1 MRDKRTSALDEQVN
15 RFVLDNIHLGISVL
29 LYKVQV
35 YARTRD
41 KYYTFFTPE
50 CAKAI
55 QEYLDYRKRCEEIRD
70 ESPLFR
76 RAV

>member
-15 RFVLDNIHLGISVL
+15 RFVFDNIHLGISVL

-41 KYYTFFTPE
+41 KYFTFCTPE

-55 QEYLDYRKRCEEIRD
+55 QEYLDYRKRCGEG
-70 ESPLFR
+70 
-76 RAV
+76 